1 MKIQAKKLLA
11 LILACLMLLP
21 ATACA
26 TGDGGTET
34 QASVTIEA
42 EIEAETG
49 DKPDIKKTN
58 YDTEFTLIGT
68 HTIMQWVTADEDSS
82 GDPFMA

>member
-26 TGDGGTET
+26 TGDGG
-34 QASVTIEA
+34 A
-42 EIEAETG
+42 
-49 DKPDIKKTN
+49 
-58 YDTEFTLIGT
+58 
-68 HTIMQWVTADEDSS
+68 
-82 GDPFMA
+82 